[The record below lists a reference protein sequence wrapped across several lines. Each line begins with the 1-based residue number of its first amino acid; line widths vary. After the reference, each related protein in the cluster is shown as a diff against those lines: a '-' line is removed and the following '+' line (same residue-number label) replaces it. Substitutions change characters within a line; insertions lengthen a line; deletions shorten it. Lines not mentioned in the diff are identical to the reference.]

1 MIREIQILSSGKNIY
16 EILLDLWNME
26 SVLTIIIS

>member
-26 SVLTIIIS
+26 SMLTIIVF